1 MAKSKNNLRINF
13 LLLCIS
19 CICMV
24 TLVCNAADKEG
35 LFIHNRTPYTLKN
48 VTLKSDSATIAT
60 DNVDAFSTA
69 QIENWSD
76 LANSCVLHTPVNG
89 KDLQFPLTNI
99 KISVT
104 QNGSCTI
111 TLTVENDSSVMCQ
124 TDAVSD

>member
-1 MAKSKNNLRINF
+1 MTKSKKNLRIN
-13 LLLCIS
+13 LLLLFIS

-24 TLVCNAADKEG
+24 TLVCNAADKKG

-48 VTLKSDSATIAT
+48 VTLKSDTAAIAT
-60 DNVDAFSTA
+60 DDIDAFSAA
-69 QIENWSD
+69 QIDNWSD
-76 LANSCVLHTPVNG
+76 LANSCILQTTVNG
-89 KDLQFPLTNI
+89 EKLQFPLTNV

-111 TLTVENDSSVMCQ
+111 TLTVEDDSSVMCR